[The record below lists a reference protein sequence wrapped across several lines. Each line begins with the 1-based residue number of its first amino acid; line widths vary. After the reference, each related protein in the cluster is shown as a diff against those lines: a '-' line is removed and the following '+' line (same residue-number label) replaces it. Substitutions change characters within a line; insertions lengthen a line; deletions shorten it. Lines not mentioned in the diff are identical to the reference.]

1 MDSSTLDFAG
11 KGESEKPAEIAI
23 YPSKLEG
30 ASEESKPAKEIFTG
44 GDENKGSKKTG
55 LAQEDITSCLKG
67 DVDPEDSPPN
77 NS

>member
-1 MDSSTLDFAG
+1 MDSLPLDFAV

-30 ASEESKPAKEIFTG
+30 ASEESKPAKEVFTG
-44 GDENKGSKKTG
+44 GDENKGSKRTG
-55 LAQEDITSCLKG
+55 LAQEDITSCAKG

-77 NS
+77 KS